1 MKILRLNSVAGPP
14 GGVEA
19 YIEGVDRILSKYGHE
34 TRTITLTTG
43 VRREKSVNEIEIV
56 SPPSPLTRAINDVI
70 PSDEVY
76 EALLSE
82 YRTFRPDLIHLHHLR
97 IGFASVVRFLRSVE
111 EPVVFTAHDALA
123 VCPLSTLVKP
133 GNVICEGG
141 ASVRCAFTGCRIHSH
156 LPYELI
162 LSRAF
167 RELSESSIRAFICP
181 SYAVM
186 RYFSR
191 FNFRPTVHL
200 LSFSHFDPKL
210 VSEEPRYGEI
220 LSRNGVGYI
229 GRLDK
234 YKGVDDLIKA
244 FKIFSKRH
252 EGFKLLIAGTG
263 PYEGDLRELAQRL
276 GLDSQVEFLGEVR
289 GREKEEFYDSIFCNV
304 VPSRLWENL
313 PFSAQESMLR
323 GIPTVGTRIGGIPE
337 LIEDGVTG
345 FTVPVGSPESM
356 AERLEA
362 ILRNEGNSVTG
373 MMAMGRERILRNFT
387 PERHLSGLMDIY
399 GRVLGGDEIPDG
411 YDPSPVV

>member
-56 SPPSPLTRAINDVI
+56 SPPPSPLTRAINDVI

-210 VSEEPRYGEI
+210 VSEEPRYGGEI

-252 EGFKLLIAGTG
+252 EGSSSSS
-263 PYEGDLRELAQRL
+263 PVQ
-276 GLDSQVEFLGEVR
+276 
-289 GREKEEFYDSIFCNV
+289 GRMRATS
-304 VPSRLWENL
+304 
-313 PFSAQESMLR
+313 
-323 GIPTVGTRIGGIPE
+323 
-337 LIEDGVTG
+337 
-345 FTVPVGSPESM
+345 
-356 AERLEA
+356 
-362 ILRNEGNSVTG
+362 GNSHRGWGGWTARSSSSARSG
-373 MMAMGRERILRNFT
+373 GARERRILRFHILQRRAFQTLGEPPFLGPGIDAEGGHTDRGHKDRWHTGTHRGWCN
-387 PERHLSGLMDIY
+387 GLH
-399 GRVLGGDEIPDG
+399 RTGGFP
-411 YDPSPVV
+411 